1 MVLTNTITIF
11 PGYILDKDGFSGR
24 FSHCTR
30 TLGMHGAVP
39 QQFVRKILD
48 SQICNLTSTHN
59 EEVMVLDASSIAH
72 KLQLIGLVRYYLR
85 GNLQGSLSFIVGT
98 T

>member
-1 MVLTNTITIF
+1 MVS
-11 PGYILDKDGFSGR
+11 LDVFLIVPER
-24 FSHCTR
+24 WECTEQSHNS
-30 TLGMHGAVP
+30 LYA
-39 QQFVRKILD
+39 KILD